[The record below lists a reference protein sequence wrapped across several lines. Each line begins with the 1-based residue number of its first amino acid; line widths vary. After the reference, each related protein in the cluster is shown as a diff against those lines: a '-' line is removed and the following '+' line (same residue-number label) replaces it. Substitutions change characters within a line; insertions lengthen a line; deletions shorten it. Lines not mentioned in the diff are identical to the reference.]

1 MPSDILAAFLLAQ
14 LEQADRLLS
23 QRRAVWQRYHQG
35 LAALEKSGCCR
46 RPIVPEDCDHN
57 AHIYYLLLRDGKTRD
72 AVIAKLRTMGIRAP
86 FHYVPLHNSPAG
98 LRFGRTAGRLK
109 NTEDLAARVLR
120 LPLWYGMVDEPEQ
133 VIQAVRT
140 ILE

>member
-1 MPSDILAAFLLAQ
+1 M
-14 LEQADRLLS
+14 LS
-23 QRRAVWQRYHQG
+23 ERRTVWQHYHEG
-35 LAALEKSGCCR
+35 LAALEKSGRCR

-57 AHIYYLLLRDGKTRD
+57 AHIYYLLLRDAETRD

-98 LRFGRTAGRLK
+98 VRFGRTAGRLK
-109 NTEDLAARVLR
+109 NTEDLAARLLR
-120 LPLWYGMVDEPEQ
+120 LPLWYGMIDEPEQ
-133 VIQAVRT
+133 VVQAVRT